1 MRSYRT
7 GRSVV
12 NFATGLVLQ
21 IMTLGI
27 GLVSTPML
35 LSWLG
40 DDRYGAFRAATDWG
54 NYLNLLELGI
64 GGSLLALLAKAV
76 GIGDRQLI
84 RLTLAT
90 AIRTYLNI
98 MAGMILVGV
107 GLGCFIT
114 YLVPVKGL
122 LVGEL
127 QKGYWLGLLGILLL
141 PLNSFRL
148 LAAASQRSYTDNVFV
163 IFQSLIITSVSLLL
177 ARARFGI
184 TGQYIAVLLGNIF
197 FQLVMCCDGLRRYPD
212 VFTYLGDRK
221 SQLPIEKQLWQLN
234 WPTLALNFS
243 GQMSLFTDNIIIS
256 YSLSPATVVPFF
268 VTQRLTALAQS
279 QIQGIGNAT
288 WAALADLYA
297 KGEREKF
304 NARLIELTRLVA
316 VMGLGLMVTIAGYN
330 HYFIKLWVGEDRF
343 GGDGVTILAACNG
356 LFLGLLS
363 LWGWCFS
370 GTGNQPKLVRPATLA
385 AVINFLVSIIS
396 THFFGI
402 IGPLL
407 GTFIAFTT
415 VSLWQLPLLMQEVFG
430 TSLRQ
435 LFFAVAQPL
444 AVGLPY
450 GLIVWWIAKSH
461 TPWGWLGLAAEMVLT
476 ALIYFAIAWLLV
488 LNEFERKQWS
498 DRLKM
503 LYSILGRYAHY
514 SKL

>member
-1 MRSYRT
+1 MHRT

-12 NFATGLVLQ
+12 NFATGLMLQ
-21 IMTLGI
+21 VITLSI
-27 GLVSTPML
+27 GLFATPVL

-76 GIGDRQLI
+76 GIGDRHQI

-90 AIRTYLNI
+90 GIKTYLNI
-98 MAGMILVGV
+98 MGVMMLVGV

-114 YLVPVKGL
+114 NLVPVKGL

-141 PLNSFRL
+141 PLSPFRL
-148 LAAASQRSYTDNVFV
+148 LAAASQRSYADNVFI
-163 IFQSLIITSVSLLL
+163 IFQSLIVTSVSLLL
-177 ARARFGI
+177 ARAKFGI
-184 TGQYIAVLLGNIF
+184 TGQYIAILLGNIF
-197 FQLVMCCDGLRRYPD
+197 FQLVMCWDGLRRYPD
-212 VFTYLGDRK
+212 VFRYLGDRK
-221 SQLPIEKQLWQLN
+221 SQLPIEKQIWQLN
-234 WPTLALNFS
+234 WPTLALNLS

-256 YSLSPATVVPFF
+256 SSLSPATVVPFF
-268 VTQRLTALAQS
+268 VTQRLTMLAQS

-304 NARLIELTRLVA
+304 NTRLIELTRLVA
-316 VMGLGLMVTIAGYN
+316 VMGLAFMVAIAAYN

-343 GGDGVTILAACNG
+343 GGDGITLLAACNG
-356 LFLGLLS
+356 FLLGLLS

-370 GTGNQPKLVRPATLA
+370 GTGNQTKLVRPATLA
-385 AVINFLVSIIS
+385 AVINFLASIIS

-415 VSLWQLPLLMQEVFG
+415 VSLWQLPLLMREVFG

-435 LFFAVAQPL
+435 LFLAVAQPL
-444 AVGLPY
+444 TVSLPY
-450 GLIVWWIAKSH
+450 SLCIWWIAKNH
-461 TPWGWLGLAAEMVLT
+461 TPWGWLGLATEMILT
-476 ALIYFAIAWLLV
+476 ALIYFALTWLLV
-488 LNEFERKQWS
+488 LNESERKQWGN
-498 DRLKM
+498 RLKM
-503 LYSILGRYAHY
+503 LYSSLKQYAHH
-514 SKL
+514 SK